1 MSDYLV
7 IVESPSKAKT
17 IEKYL
22 GKKYKVV
29 ASMGHVRDLP
39 KSQMGIEVKNNFTPK
54 YITIRGKG
62 PVLKDLKSAAKKA
75 KKVYLAA
82 DPDREGEAIAWHLA
96 NTLNVDVESDC
107 RVVFNEITKDA
118 IKESFKHP
126 RAINMD
132 LVDAQQ
138 ARRILDR
145 LVGYNI
151 SPLLWKKVK
160 KGLSAGRVQSV
171 AVRLIIEREREIQ
184 NFEPEEFWTIK
195 TEFVKGK
202 DTFEASF
209 YGVDGEKVQLTN
221 ETQVNEIIEQ
231 MKDNAFSV
239 ENVTRKERKRNPA
252 LPFTTSSLQQEA
264 ARKLNMRA
272 KKTMMLAQQ
281 LYEGIDLGKQGTV
294 GLITYMR
301 TDSTRISE
309 TAQTEARTYI
319 TEAYGTEYIG
329 TEKKKETKKSNAQD
343 AHEAIRPT
351 SVMRKPEELKSFLGR
366 DQLRLYKLIWE
377 RFVASQMASAI
388 MDTVTARL
396 INNNVQFRS
405 SGSVVKFPGFMKV
418 YVESKDDG
426 AEEKDKMLPP
436 LEVGETVFSKDLE
449 PKQHFTQPPP
459 RYTEA
464 RLVRTLEELG
474 IGRPST
480 YVPTLET
487 IQKRGYVGLDNKR
500 FVPTELG
507 EIVIELILEFF
518 PEIIN
523 IEFTANMEQSLDEVE
538 EGNANWVKIVD
549 DFYVGFEPRLEKAEK
564 EMREV
569 EIKDEPAGEDCELC
583 NHPMVFKM
591 GKYGKFMACSNFPDC
606 RNTKPIV
613 KEIGV
618 TCPKCDKGQIIE
630 RRSNKKKRLFY
641 GCGTYPECDFVSWDK
656 PIGRKCPKCEGMLV
670 EKKLK
675 KGVQVQCISCDYEEE
690 QQM

>member
-1 MSDYLV
+1 
-7 IVESPSKAKT
+7 
-17 IEKYL
+17 
-22 GKKYKVV
+22 
-29 ASMGHVRDLP
+29 
-39 KSQMGIEVKNNFTPK
+39 
-54 YITIRGKG
+54 
-62 PVLKDLKSAAKKA
+62 
-75 KKVYLAA
+75 
-82 DPDREGEAIAWHLA
+82 
-96 NTLNVDVESDC
+96 
-107 RVVFNEITKDA
+107 
-118 IKESFKHP
+118 
-126 RAINMD
+126 
-132 LVDAQQ
+132 
-138 ARRILDR
+138 
-145 LVGYNI
+145 
-151 SPLLWKKVK
+151 
-160 KGLSAGRVQSV
+160 
-171 AVRLIIEREREIQ
+171 
-184 NFEPEEFWTIK
+184 
-195 TEFVKGK
+195 
-202 DTFEASF
+202 
-209 YGVDGEKVQLTN
+209 
-221 ETQVNEIIEQ
+221 
-231 MKDNAFSV
+231 
-239 ENVTRKERKRNPA
+239 
-252 LPFTTSSLQQEA
+252 
-264 ARKLNMRA
+264 
-272 KKTMMLAQQ
+272 
-281 LYEGIDLGKQGTV
+281 
-294 GLITYMR
+294 
-301 TDSTRISE
+301 
-309 TAQTEARTYI
+309 
-319 TEAYGTEYIG
+319 
-329 TEKKKETKKSNAQD
+329 
-343 AHEAIRPT
+343 
-351 SVMRKPEELKSFLGR
+351 
-366 DQLRLYKLIWE
+366 
-377 RFVASQMASAI
+377 MASAI

-396 INNNVQFRS
+396 INNNVQFRA

-630 RRSNKKKRLFY
+630 RRSNKRNVFSMGAVRIRNATLY
-641 GCGTYPECDFVSWDK
+641 LGISQLVVSVRSAK
-656 PIGRKCPKCEGMLV
+656 ACL
-670 EKKLK
+670 
-675 KGVQVQCISCDYEEE
+675 
-690 QQM
+690 

>member
-396 INNNVQFRS
+396 INNKVQFRA

>member
-1 MSDYLV
+1 M
-7 IVESPSKAKT
+7 
-17 IEKYL
+17 
-22 GKKYKVV
+22 
-29 ASMGHVRDLP
+29 
-39 KSQMGIEVKNNFTPK
+39 
-54 YITIRGKG
+54 
-62 PVLKDLKSAAKKA
+62 
-75 KKVYLAA
+75 
-82 DPDREGEAIAWHLA
+82 
-96 NTLNVDVESDC
+96 DVESDC

-396 INNNVQFRS
+396 INNNVQFRA